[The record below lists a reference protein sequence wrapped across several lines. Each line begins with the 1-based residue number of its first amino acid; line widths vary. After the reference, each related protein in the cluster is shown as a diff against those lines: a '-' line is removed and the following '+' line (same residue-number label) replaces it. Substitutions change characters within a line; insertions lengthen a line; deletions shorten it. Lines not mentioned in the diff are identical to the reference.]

1 MIKIIKTIKLFLKNK
16 KDLIKE
22 LEDLKE
28 KLKMQETLKRR
39 ILENIQDNKYLI
51 SVISQLD
58 VKIMPF
64 LQVKDLQMW
73 KTANGG
79 DKLIKMNYF
88 EKAIKQM
95 DAICSDYSNQK
106 ALFQFLRM
114 TTSQLMD
121 EVKARDFI
129 LYCFTALG
137 YADNIPKL
145 EQDFTE
151 HKIAKNLEVREKHN
165 VSFF

>member
-1 MIKIIKTIKLFLKNK
+1 MIKIFKTIKLFFKNK
-16 KDLIKE
+16 KDLIEE
-22 LEDLKE
+22 LKTLE
-28 KLKMQETLKRR
+28 K
-39 ILENIQDNKYLI
+39 DNKDLI
-51 SVISQLD
+51 NVIAQLD
-58 VKIMPF
+58 VKLMPF

>member
-1 MIKIIKTIKLFLKNK
+1 MIKILKTIKNFFKNK

-22 LEDLKE
+22 FEDLKE
-28 KLKMQETLKRR
+28 KLKM
-39 ILENIQDNKYLI
+39 LENDNKYLI
-51 SVISQLD
+51 SVVSQLD

-64 LQVKDLQMW
+64 LQLKDLQMW

-95 DAICSDYSNQK
+95 EAICSDYSNQK

-129 LYCFTALG
+129 LCCFTALG

-165 VSFF
+165 VSIF

>member
-1 MIKIIKTIKLFLKNK
+1 MIKIFKTIKLFFKNK
-16 KDLIKE
+16 KDLIEE
-22 LEDLKE
+22 LKTLE
-28 KLKMQETLKRR
+28 K
-39 ILENIQDNKYLI
+39 DNKDLI
-51 SVISQLD
+51 NVIAQLD
-58 VKIMPF
+58 VKLMPF

-95 DAICSDYSNQK
+95 EAICSDYSNQK

-129 LYCFTALG
+129 LCCFTALG

-165 VSFF
+165 VSIF